1 MGTWGVTM
9 EEEVGLECV
18 NFINCTGTNFITNW
32 TENNCVYKGVV
43 THNLRY
49 LALSCTGIVAIVGV
63 LANILILSS
72 FLYVVTCKARIKKK
86 FLRVEFS
93 YMQEPIFPLVFNLS
107 ICDLIYCSFS
117 FPMTWMV
124 IFNGY
129 FPFSMK
135 FCVYAAAISHGI
147 VMILVT

>member
-1 MGTWGVTM
+1 MM
-9 EEEVGLECV
+9 EKEVELACV
-18 NFINCTGTNFITNW
+18 SFINCTGSNFLTNW
-32 TENNCVYKGVV
+32 TENNCIYKIGLAP
-43 THNLRY
+43 NLRY
-49 LALSCTGIVAIVGV
+49 LALSSIGIVAIVGV

-117 FPMTWMV
+117 FPVTW
-124 IFNGY
+124 
-129 FPFSMK
+129 
-135 FCVYAAAISHGI
+135 
-147 VMILVT
+147 